1 MNVYQETHPR
11 PTELPLEGNG
21 MHLCGKLRIV
31 ALLACMATVWLS
43 PGTAAAQDDAVA
55 FLQGVNKELSEEVSA
70 PNLTDR
76 ERQRNFRAILQRV
89 FGLDEIC
96 LQVLGRYGRSAA
108 AEERQEFRQLFEDM
122 LVMTWTRRFRDYT
135 GLGIRFGTTVISANG
150 DLLIQSEINTDQKP
164 LVVEWRLRGDGGDYR
179 LLDIK
184 AEGASMLLTYRSE
197 YQSILRNGGM
207 TELNGL
213 LRKKIGELGVP
224 G

>member
-1 MNVYQETHPR
+1 MR
-11 PTELPLEGNG
+11 
-21 MHLCGKLRIV
+21 LCGKLEIV
-31 ALLACMATVWLS
+31 ALLAYMATAWLM
-43 PGTAAAQDDAVA
+43 PGSAAAQDDAVA
-55 FLQGVNKELSEEVSA
+55 FLEGLNKEVAEEVSA
-70 PNLTDR
+70 PNLTDS

-96 LQVLGRYGRSAA
+96 QQVLGRYGRSAT

-135 GLGIRFGTTVISANG
+135 GLGIRFGTTVTATTG
-150 DLLIQSEINTDQKP
+150 DLLIQSAIETAQEP
-164 LVVEWRLRGDGGDYR
+164 LAVEWRLRGDGGAYR

-197 YQSILRNGGM
+197 YQSVLRAGGM
-207 TELNGL
+207 TGLNGL
-213 LRKKIGELGVP
+213 LRKKIGELGAP